1 MLMIERRGTTM
12 TIASSL
18 APQSTF
24 EANGPEGLKQLS
36 NGRWTKVI
44 ATLRGE
50 QLLVSSNG
58 YKENDFNVTFDA
70 SENDR
75 SLLVRRQIYSDK
87 LTQPV
92 VVDSV
97 YDRTADV
104 AQWNVDKDSR
114 PVLGNASIITLALS
128 SRSRGAI
135 PQFHPFHPERF
146 PYYLLD
152 YHSRKAESR
161 FPLKGF

>member
-1 MLMIERRGTTM
+1 M

-24 EANGPEGLKQLS
+24 EADGRERQEQLS
-36 NGRWTKVI
+36 NGRWTKVT

-50 QLLVSSNG
+50 QLVVSSNG

-75 SLLVRRQIYSDK
+75 SLRVRRQIYSDR

-97 YDRTADV
+97 YDRTSDV
-104 AQWNVDKDSR
+104 AQWSIYNDSR
-114 PVLGNASIITLALS
+114 PVLGNAVRPAVNS
-128 SRSRGAI
+128 SCEMVR
-135 PQFHPFHPERF
+135 
-146 PYYLLD
+146 L
-152 YHSRKAESR
+152 
-161 FPLKGF
+161 